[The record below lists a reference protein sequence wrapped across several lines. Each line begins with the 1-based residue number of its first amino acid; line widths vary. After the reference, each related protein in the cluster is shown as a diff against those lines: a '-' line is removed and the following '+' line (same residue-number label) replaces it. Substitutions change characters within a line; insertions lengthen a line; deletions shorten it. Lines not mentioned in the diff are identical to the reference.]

1 MLWLAAYLTGFPPVG
16 LHALSW
22 THGLARNVHWSKD
35 LPKECYRTNNPEK
48 DEESF
53 DHSENI

>member
-1 MLWLAAYLTGFPPVG
+1 MLDHQFHPENLEELMP
-16 LHALSW
+16 
-22 THGLARNVHWSKD
+22 WSKD